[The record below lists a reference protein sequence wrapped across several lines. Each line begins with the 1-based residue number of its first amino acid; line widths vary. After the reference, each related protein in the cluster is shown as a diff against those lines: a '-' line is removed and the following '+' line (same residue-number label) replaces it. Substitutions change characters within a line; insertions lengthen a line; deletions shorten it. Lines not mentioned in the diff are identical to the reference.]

1 MQKESVNMKGL
12 THDECNLLCIYSGGT
27 RSEALEKLRSM
38 KQYLESDEV
47 ELLQM
52 TDSVL
57 QKLDSM
63 TDGEFSQI
71 DLVPDFTPYVV

>member
-1 MQKESVNMKGL
+1 MK
-12 THDECNLLCIYSGGT
+12 
-27 RSEALEKLRSM
+27 K
-38 KQYLESDEV
+38 YLESDEV

-63 TDGEFSQI
+63 TDAEFSQL
-71 DLVPDFTPYVV
+71 DMVPDFAKALYL

>member
-1 MQKESVNMKGL
+1 MKDL

-27 RSEALEKLRSM
+27 RIEAMEKLRSM
-38 KQYLESDEV
+38 KQYLEPDEV

-63 TDGEFSQI
+63 TDDEFSQL
-71 DLVPDFTPYVV
+71 DLVPDF

>member
-1 MQKESVNMKGL
+1 MKDL
-12 THDECNLLCIYSGGT
+12 THDEYNLLCIYSGST
-27 RSEALEKLRSM
+27 RCEAMERLRSM
-38 KQYLESDEV
+38 KKYLESDEV

-63 TDGEFSQI
+63 TDAEFSQL
-71 DLVPDFTPYVV
+71 DMVPDFAKALYL